1 MNKVHLVL
9 VVDVDLAGSEW
20 AKALV
25 APVSPFV
32 VERSHQQVVE
42 VEKTVAVEKV
52 MIVVVDHVHEVGR
65 SGTGGGSENCDG
77 DCCGSCCPCCSGTLG
92 IAEEI
97 AIGVGG
103 NCSAEG
109 SDM

>member
-25 APVSPFV
+25 VPVWPFV
-32 VERSHQQVVE
+32 VEKFHQQAVE

-52 MIVVVDHVHEVGR
+52 MIVVVDHVHEV
-65 SGTGGGSENCDG
+65 EVNQVQEEEVKIVMV
-77 DCCGSCCPCCSGTLG
+77 
-92 IAEEI
+92 IAVVHVVHVVQEHLE
-97 AIGVGG
+97 
-103 NCSAEG
+103 
-109 SDM
+109 